1 MIRRGIAATILA
13 ISLAL
18 AGCGGGG
25 SSTSVATTGGSNQ
38 SGQNRIS
45 GIAATASTQKL
56 AEQGMTIKAFA
67 LDATGS
73 ETFLA
78 QATTGSNGGYSL
90 ALGSYSGAVVIKL
103 FAADGTTVIRRAAL
117 DSVSGSTGVAVTP
130 LTELAVRLV
139 ETGAVTKATSKTVAR
154 PLTATAI
161 KHANTLVSDLF
172 NVNIIATQP
181 VELTSQAF
189 QAGSIEQRDYSL
201 ILATLATQGA
211 GNTLEPYQADIAAT
225 GRISATDAATFTT
238 ALNSFLGSS
247 QNVSGVT
254 MPTTALAAIG
264 DKTYYARLNIGVTA
278 AGTFATGGFL
288 KGVSLT
294 LQLPAGVTVK
304 TDADGAAAEGVV
316 IGSGNGTPSD
326 PVTTNYV
333 AASRTL
339 AIAYL
344 KDGFGLGEF
353 ATVKCDVAPGTNLLA
368 GDFTTSN
375 VYATGSGGVQNPD
388 VTVYVTL
395 AQ

>member
-1 MIRRGIAATILA
+1 MISRGITATILA
-13 ISLAL
+13 ISMAL

-25 SSTSVATTGGSNQ
+25 SSTSVATTGGNNQ
-38 SGQNRIS
+38 SGLNTIS
-45 GIAATASTQKL
+45 GVAATASTQKL
-56 AEQGMTIKAFA
+56 AEQGMVIKAFA

-78 QATTGSNGGYSL
+78 QATTGANGGYSL
-90 ALGSYSGAVVIKL
+90 PLGSYSGAVVIKL
-103 FAADGTTVIRRAAL
+103 LAADGTTVIRRAAL
-117 DSVSGSTGVAVTP
+117 ESVSGSISVAVTP

-139 ETGAVTKATSKTVAR
+139 ESGAVTKALSKTVAK
-154 PLTATAI
+154 PLTAPAI
-161 KHANTLVSDLF
+161 RNANALVTDLF
-172 NVNIIATQP
+172 NVNIITTQP

-189 QAGSIEQRDYSL
+189 QSATAEQRDYSL

-211 GNTLEPYQADIAAT
+211 GTTLEPYQTDIAAT

-254 MPTTALAAIG
+254 LPTTALAAIG

-294 LQLPAGVTVK
+294 LQLPTGVTVK

-344 KDGFGLGEF
+344 KDGFGVGEF
-353 ATVKCDVAPGTNLLA
+353 ATVKCDVAPGKNLLS
-368 GDFTTSN
+368 GEFTTSN

-395 AQ
+395 TQ